1 VSPGTGN
8 ALRLPSTASVK
19 TPWRYLSDVF
29 TAKWKV
35 DDALDVT
42 PLTFGSEQ
50 EAFRGR
56 IFAESKCPISK
67 RRKLFIT

>member
-8 ALRLPSTASVK
+8 PLRLSSYGIGKNTLALFV
-19 TPWRYLSDVF
+19 RCFYHR
-29 TAKWKV
+29 V

-42 PLTFGSEQ
+42 SLTFGSEQ

-56 IFAESKCPISK
+56 ILAGSKCPISNA
-67 RRKLFIT
+67 RNYL